1 MKYDFLNSEKRKFT
15 SIRRITVPRI
25 FRHIAFFII
34 FFIIASFVF
43 LTFVPWIQTAGGS
56 GTITTLNPHDRTQ
69 NITALVS
76 GRIKEWYVREGDS
89 VKAGDPILEIIDNDE
104 NLLERITIE
113 RDAYR
118 NNLTAAQI
126 AEETAKLNYDRQ
138 KRLFAQGL
146 ASKLSIEKAKI
157 NYKKLISE
165 KQKALAQFKQTES
178 KLSRQKTQRI
188 TAPIDGR
195 IIRITAGNLATSIKQ
210 GDNIAVLVPDDM
222 EKVAE
227 IYVNGVD
234 AALVREGQKV
244 RLQFEGW
251 PVIQFSGWPSLAIG
265 TFGGVVASID
275 PTVSDSGKFRVL
287 VKPDPEQRDWPDSRF
302 LRYGWR
308 ANGWVLMGEVP
319 VGYEL
324 WRQLNAFPP
333 EYPHDD
339 MPKEEKAK

>member
-1 MKYDFLNSEKRKFT
+1 MKYDFMNAEKRKFT
-15 SIRRITVPRI
+15 SVKRIKIPKI
-25 FRHIAFFII
+25 LRHIAFFILFMI
-34 FFIIASFVF
+34 FAAFVF
-43 LTFVPWIQTAGGS
+43 LTFVPWIQTAGGT

-76 GRIKEWYVREGDS
+76 GRIKQWYVHEGDN
-89 VKAGDPILEIIDNDE
+89 VKAGDPLLEIIDNDE

-118 NNLTAAQI
+118 NNLNAAQI

-146 ASKLSIEKAKI
+146 ASKLSTEKAKI
-157 NYKKLISE
+157 DYKKLISE
-165 KQKALAQFKQTES
+165 KQKALAKFKQTES

-188 TAPIDGR
+188 TAPLDGR

-210 GDNIAVLVPDDM
+210 GDIIAVLVPDNM
-222 EKVAE
+222 EKIAE
-227 IYVNGVD
+227 LFVHGID
-234 AALVREGQKV
+234 AALVRKGQKV
-244 RLQFEGW
+244 CLQFEGW

-265 TFGGVVASID
+265 TFGGVVHGVD
-275 PTVSDSGKFRVL
+275 PTVSDNGMFRVL
-287 VKPDPEQRDWPDSRF
+287 VEPDPKQRDWPNDHF
-302 LRYGWR
+302 LHYGSR

-339 MPKEEKAK
+339 MYKKEKEK

>member
-15 SIRRITVPRI
+15 SVKRIKVPKI
-25 FRHIAFFII
+25 LRHF
-34 FFIIASFVF
+34 ASFIVIMMVSALIF
-43 LTFVPWIQTAGGS
+43 LTFAPWIQTAGGT
-56 GTITTLNPHDRTQ
+56 GKITTLNPHDRTQ

-76 GRIKEWYVREGDS
+76 GRIKEWYVHEGDN

-210 GDNIAVLVPDDM
+210 GDTIAVLVPDNM
-222 EKVAE
+222 ENVAE
-227 IYVNGVD
+227 IYVHGID
-234 AALVREGQKV
+234 AALVRPDQKV
-244 RLQFEGW
+244 RMQFEGW
-251 PVIQFSGWPSLAIG
+251 PIIQFSGWPSLAIG
-265 TFGGVVASID
+265 TFGGIVHAID
-275 PTVSDSGKFRVL
+275 PTVSDNGMFRVL
-287 VKPDPEQRDWPDSRF
+287 VKPDPEQRDWPDDRF
-302 LRYGWR
+302 LRYGSR
-308 ANGWVLMGEVP
+308 VNGWVLMGEVP

-339 MPKEEKAK
+339 IHKHEKEK